1 MKRTETED
9 LGGARPAPPTTTD
22 LRQLIA
28 AAAHEIRNPLNTMA
42 IHCEILESRLYKD
55 KERDRERSDL
65 DVLLRSVSALS
76 GEVQRVDRILDR
88 FLVHAGPPE
97 AEREPIEAD
106 EWLEEVVAGAREE
119 AARRG
124 VKLALALPR
133 GSLGRWC
140 VDAESLGRA
149 LYAVLD
155 NAVLATGRGG
165 EVRVEAESDGERAQL
180 RVSDQGEGIPR
191 DRIQSVCQLGYT
203 TRAGHG
209 GLGLAIARQ
218 VVKAQHG
225 GELLIESEAGQGTR
239 VTMNVPL
246 DDEI

>member
-1 MKRTETED
+1 MKTTETEE

-42 IHCEILESRLYKD
+42 IHCEILESRLHRD
-55 KERDRERSDL
+55 KDRERSDL

-97 AEREPIEAD
+97 AEREPVEAD
-106 EWLEEVVAGAREE
+106 EWLEEAVAPVREA

-124 VKLALALPR
+124 VAVALALSR
-133 GSLGRWC
+133 GGLGRWC

-165 EVRVEAESDGERAQL
+165 EVRVEAESDGERAQI
-180 RVSDQGEGIPR
+180 RVIDQGEGIPR
-191 DRIQSVCQLGYT
+191 ERLANVCQLGYT

-225 GELLIESEAGQGTR
+225 GELLIESEVGKGTR
-239 VTMNVPL
+239 VTLNVPL